1 MKNKSLSIL
10 SLLIITSCSKP
21 QNYYI
26 GKQYLDAKYVSD
38 PLGEEKK
45 PDMDPLIRFDAF
57 DCVTFV
63 ETSLAD
69 GDVEKLNKIR
79 YKNGKIDFLNR
90 NHFTSLDWVQ
100 NNAHLIENV
109 SHQYGK
115 TAVRTAVIDKQ
126 NWFKRVHNIDVN
138 IPKQTVKMEYV
149 PYSALQQ
156 ITTEKP
162 LLVMFVVDNPKIAD
176 KIGTDL
182 IVSHM
187 GFILPNGKLR
197 HASKIY
203 GRVVDVDFKEYID
216 KRSQNKNNLGVI
228 LWKIK

>member
-26 GKQYLDAKYVSD
+26 GEQYLGSKYVLD
-38 PLGEEKK
+38 PLGEEKA
-45 PDMDPLIRFDAF
+45 PDIDPLIRFDAF

-79 YKNGKIDFLNR
+79 YKNGKVDFVNR

-100 NNAHLIENV
+100 NNAYLIENV

-115 TAVRTAVIDKQ
+115 TALRTAVIDKQ
-126 NWFKRVHNIDVN
+126 NWFKRIHNIDVN
-138 IPKQTVKMEYV
+138 IPKQTVKMEYI

-156 ITTEKP
+156 ITTEKT

-187 GFILPNGKLR
+187 GFVLPNGKLR